1 MVNLLQQIKQK
12 AKKNSS
18 ELRIIRALAV
28 KAFSREHVAEIFGRD
43 VSGKPR
49 LSGFHD
55 INSLVETGKLKKGV
69 FSRMKVHEDIV
80 KRAVEFIL
88 TEDNVVTL
96 SWGYKK
102 VDLSKDEVIILPKLT
117 RRNIRENI
125 FRGYINHSIESG
137 QKKLS
142 RASFIYILG
151 VVTTSDEAALSAIDY
166 VTALL
171 VTEPCETLQSIVT
184 KCIRDKSERKSLG
197 EMIEITQNF
206 LKNQC
211 GLHFEK

>member
-1 MVNLLQQIKQK
+1 MGREIESRLKTEGEIDTKLKERNKMVNLLQQIQQK

-88 TEDNVVTL
+88 TEENVVTL

-117 RRNIRENI
+117 RKKYMRE
-125 FRGYINHSIESG
+125 Y
-137 QKKLS
+137 
-142 RASFIYILG
+142 
-151 VVTTSDEAALSAIDY
+151 
-166 VTALL
+166 
-171 VTEPCETLQSIVT
+171 LQ
-184 KCIRDKSERKSLG
+184 RLHKS
-197 EMIEITQNF
+197 
-206 LKNQC
+206 
-211 GLHFEK
+211 